1 MKIMLPDGFQIPE
14 NTRPGEPFESVAVIT
29 PSEDGSFTLSS
40 LDGVALAEEEEA
52 EEAEEMSPEMEAP
65 MEEEMADP
73 DIVLP
78 FEQ

>member
-1 MKIMLPDGFQIPE
+1 MKIILPDGFQIPE
-14 NTRPGEPFESVAVIT
+14 NTREGDPFEAVALIT

-40 LDGVALAEEEEA
+40 LDGVAIAEEEEA
-52 EEAEEMSPEMEAP
+52 EEEEMETEAP
-65 MEEEMADP
+65 EAEVMAEP

>member
-1 MKIMLPDGFQIPE
+1 MKIMLPEGFQIPE
-14 NTRPGEPFESVAVIT
+14 NTRSGEPFEVVAVIT

-40 LDGVALAEEEEA
+40 IDGVALAEEEE
-52 EEAEEMSPEMEAP
+52 EEGGGEDMEMEAP
-65 MEEEMADP
+65 EAEVMAEP

>member
-1 MKIMLPDGFQIPE
+1 MKIMLPEGFQIPE
-14 NTRPGEPFESVAVIT
+14 NTRAGEPFEVVAVIT

-40 LDGVALAEEEEA
+40 IDGVALAEEEE
-52 EEAEEMSPEMEAP
+52 EEGEGEDMEMEAP
-65 MEEEMADP
+65 EAEVMAEP

>member
-29 PSEDGSFTLSS
+29 PAEDGSFTLSS
-40 LDGVALAEEEEA
+40 LDGVALAEEEAA
-52 EEAEEMSPEMEAP
+52 EEEMPPEM

-73 DIVLP
+73 EVMIP
-78 FEQ
+78 FE

>member
-1 MKIMLPDGFQIPE
+1 MKIILPDGFQIPE
-14 NTRPGEPFESVAVIT
+14 NTREGDPFEAVALIT

-40 LDGVALAEEEEA
+40 LDGVAIAEEEEA
-52 EEAEEMSPEMEAP
+52 EEEESEEMEEPEAEV
-65 MEEEMADP
+65 MAEP

>member
-14 NTRPGEPFESVAVIT
+14 NTRAGDPFEAVAVIT
-29 PSEDGSFTLSS
+29 PSEDGSYSLSS
-40 LDGVALAEEEEA
+40 LDGVAIAEEEE
-52 EEAEEMSPEMEAP
+52 EEEEEMEMEMEAP

>member
-40 LDGVALAEEEEA
+40 LDGVAIAEEEAA
-52 EEAEEMSPEMEAP
+52 EEEVVPEMEV
-65 MEEEMADP
+65 EMADP
-73 DIVLP
+73 EVMIP
-78 FEQ
+78 FE

>member
-1 MKIMLPDGFQIPE
+1 MKIMLPEGFQIPE
-14 NTRPGEPFESVAVIT
+14 NTRAGDPFEAVAVIT

-40 LDGVALAEEEEA
+40 LDGVALAEEEE
-52 EEAEEMSPEMEAP
+52 EEEGEDMEMEAP
-65 MEEEMADP
+65 EAEVMAEP

>member
-14 NTRPGEPFESVAVIT
+14 NTREGEPFESVAVIT
-29 PSEDGSFTLSS
+29 PSGDGSFTLSS
-40 LDGVALAEEEEA
+40 LDGVALAEEEE
-52 EEAEEMSPEMEAP
+52 EEME
-65 MEEEMADP
+65 DP